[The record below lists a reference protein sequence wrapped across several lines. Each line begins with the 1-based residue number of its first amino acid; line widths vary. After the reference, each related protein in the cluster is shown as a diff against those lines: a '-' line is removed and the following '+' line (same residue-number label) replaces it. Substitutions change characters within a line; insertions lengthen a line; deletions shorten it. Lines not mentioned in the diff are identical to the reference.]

1 MRNYIGYIIDYS
13 DGNLSNRK
21 RKWFEEELMRN
32 KELKK
37 EYSLFNEVNG
47 FMRSRFDIDDVIT
60 DPNLKMIDIQ
70 TKQMISEFNQNP
82 SKFQNARIF
91 VENSLIENNHQRELL
106 NLQSEAEGQKV
117 NEVTKKWVED
127 WNSKNQKVDTESLN
141 RRDFI
146 TSSLEV
152 ANQTT
157 VTDKTRWN
165 KNYWIGIAGFVAA
178 ATIALFVFL
187 KVVYSSSNSDELFQE
202 FYKPLNAYS
211 NTTRNSSS
219 SLDIFSNAIDLYKQ
233 GKYKTASA
241 LFSELL
247 IKEPNLISV
256 RFFSGIT
263 FLELNDYQQAI
274 PMLNDVVISNGE
286 YKKEALW
293 YLGLIYLKTKD
304 IEKASSCFTELAKT
318 KGYYQAQAQ
327 ELLDHL
333 R

>member
-91 VENSLIENNHQRELL
+91 VENSLSENNHQRELL